1 MAIGT
6 KKIKLQI
13 SYRHSTAWACPSQGA
28 CKPCGALPSCCMAAF
43 FAPMLIIFVYVC
55 RPEDATCAPSTWT
68 ELWVS
73 WAQPRPATHPRD
85 LHHPRP
91 SHARTLRRAGIHRPH
106 DPVQHGHIARGW
118 PKDSAAQ
125 MDCQCAP
132 SNAPRKGVVSWIPT
146 GSYMLPATPQAA
158 CGVPGHTL
166 RLHAKRHAI
175 LTNWC

>member
-1 MAIGT
+1 MAEQ
-6 KKIKLQI
+6 KKSGCRFHTDTLLLGRAHHKVLA
-13 SYRHSTAWACPSQGA
+13 RPVARCHLVAWP
-28 CKPCGALPSCCMAAF
+28 PF

-55 RPEDATCAPSTWT
+55 KPEDATSTTSTWT

-91 SHARTLRRAGIHRPH
+91 SHVRTLRRAGIHRPH

-132 SNAPRKGVVSWIPT
+132 SNAPRKGVAWWTPT
-146 GSYMLPATPQAA
+146 GSHMLTATPQVA
-158 CGVPGHTL
+158 CGVPVDAL
-166 RLHAKRHAI
+166 RLHAKWHAI
-175 LTNWC
+175 PTNWC